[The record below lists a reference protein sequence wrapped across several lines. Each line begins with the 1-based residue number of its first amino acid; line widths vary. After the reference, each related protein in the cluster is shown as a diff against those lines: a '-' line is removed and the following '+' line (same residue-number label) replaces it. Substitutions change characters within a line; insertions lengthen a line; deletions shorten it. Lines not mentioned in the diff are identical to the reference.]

1 MARVA
6 RDAPIGVDNDAAF
19 RHLPGRPPPL
29 RVTTEPPTG
38 AYRRGVLNPTAKAP
52 VSRLSKSPDEPADDL
67 EPASP
72 TPALV
77 CPEPAAVMVMDAAP
91 WGQARPP
98 GACPATGRRIELRV
112 AGHLSARARGAFGYD
127 RVVCAGSETAIRGV
141 LPDPSHVHEF
151 LARCRSLGLQVISL
165 RQIPQ

>member
-1 MARVA
+1 VA
-6 RDAPIGVDNDAAF
+6 
-19 RHLPGRPPPL
+19 
-29 RVTTEPPTG
+29 
-38 AYRRGVLNPTAKAP
+38 
-52 VSRLSKSPDEPADDL
+52 LSKSPDEPADDL

-77 CPEPAAVMVMDAAP
+77 CPEPAAVMVMDAAS

-112 AGHLSARARGAFGYD
+112 AGHLSARARGAFGDD